1 MGVNNEDVMLIP
13 VGGPMA
19 EITMAVYFKL
29 KAIAGVKSVSWSND
43 IIGRKHNTHEFN
55 WGTMEQGQ
63 WTYLPALYV
72 GVDFHET
79 LDLQLA
85 SGRWFSREHPGDD
98 SLGVIINETFAK
110 QLGHQDPITA
120 LGERMDTPH
129 GEERIIGV
137 VKDFNFDP
145 LLKPVTPF
153 VFDMC
158 SPHDYGQWM
167 KYLYLRLQPGD
178 PSNTIAQTE
187 ALWKEHTQEYP
198 FEYQWLDEKLD
209 EQYDAQGKLAKLV
222 GLFSLFAVF
231 IACLGLFALASWTA
245 QKRTREIGIRKVLGA
260 ETGQITY
267 LVTRDFLALVVL
279 AALIAVPLAWYGV
292 QRWLET
298 FAFRT
303 SIDPVVFVGAGLVV
317 LLIAAATVSFR
328 AVRAAQ
334 TDPVKA
340 LRWE

>member
-1 MGVNNEDVMLIP
+1 
-13 VGGPMA
+13 
-19 EITMAVYFKL
+19 
-29 KAIAGVKSVSWSND
+29 
-43 IIGRKHNTHEFN
+43 
-55 WGTMEQGQ
+55 
-63 WTYLPALYV
+63 
-72 GVDFHET
+72 
-79 LDLQLA
+79 
-85 SGRWFSREHPGDD
+85 
-98 SLGVIINETFAK
+98 
-110 QLGHQDPITA
+110 
-120 LGERMDTPH
+120 
-129 GEERIIGV
+129 
-137 VKDFNFDP
+137 
-145 LLKPVTPF
+145 
-153 VFDMC
+153 
-158 SPHDYGQWM
+158 
-167 KYLYLRLQPGD
+167 
-178 PSNTIAQTE
+178 
-187 ALWKEHTQEYP
+187 
-198 FEYQWLDEKLD
+198 
-209 EQYDAQGKLAKLV
+209 
-222 GLFSLFAVF
+222 
-231 IACLGLFALASWTA
+231 LASWPA